1 MAKGIGELTS
11 LCLPNNAS
19 HTGASSAAAADE
31 EGFSRALLSAKGA
44 GLKPGVST
52 APASSFDDSRVE
64 SRRSTQKDE
73 ALSPPFQSATVE
85 QSLSD
90 GKVSEA
96 RTAKRHAIALKRQ
109 AKHNRLIAMLFKRDA
124 KHSRAVAQSRHDAQT
139 NAKAKQQRL
148 KEASREH

>member
-1 MAKGIGELTS
+1 MAKGIGELNFCSPYNANYTS
-11 LCLPNNAS
+11 
-19 HTGASSAAAADE
+19 ASSAAAANE
-31 EGFSRALLSAKGA
+31 AGCRRALSSAKDAA
-44 GLKPGVST
+44 GLRSGGTV

-64 SRRSTQKDE
+64 SRRSTQRDE
-73 ALSPPFQSATVE
+73 ALSPPSQSATVE

-96 RTAKRHAIALKRQ
+96 RAAKRHAIALKRQ

-124 KHSRAVAQSRHDAQT
+124 KHSRAVAQSRHDAQA